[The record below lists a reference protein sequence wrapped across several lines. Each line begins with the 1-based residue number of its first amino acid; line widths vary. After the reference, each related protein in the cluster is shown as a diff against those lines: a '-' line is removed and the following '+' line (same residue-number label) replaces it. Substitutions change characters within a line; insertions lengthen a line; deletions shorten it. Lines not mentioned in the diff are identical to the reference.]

1 MLLATAATTVIT
13 PSRPGPLAG
22 YAARNGAPSTGTHDE
37 LEAAAVWLREESGAG
52 LLWLGLDVIGVTPV
66 LRQVCLR
73 LVAET
78 FEQPPELII
87 AASHTHAA
95 PAGWVGSLHPG
106 HPAAVDPAAL
116 AELADRLATL
126 LRAVHDHPAGPVL
139 AAFAERPVTGVGTNR
154 LRLDGPYDGT
164 VGILSLQRISDGTP
178 TAVIIDHGCHPTVL
192 PATNLEHSA
201 DWPGAARRTIRA
213 GLRGSPPVLFLQ
225 GAAGDVS
232 TRFVRSGQAFAEAD
246 RIGSRLAAV
255 VLDGL
260 ERVTPLDR
268 RPMIIRDV
276 LPVPARPVPDHGRA
290 LAAVTE
296 AEAILAEQPGDV
308 DHGRLRIAQT
318 RLDGARVLAEL
329 AGAELPAQWL
339 LPITAVALGE
349 VAWIHLP
356 VELFAS
362 LGLRIKRDSPYRH
375 TRVIGYADDYLGYL
389 PDAEAVAR
397 GSYEALSSLFDVTG
411 AEAVVA
417 GARGLLIR
425 LHRQGR

>member
-1 MLLATAATTVIT
+1 
-13 PSRPGPLAG
+13 
-22 YAARNGAPSTGTHDE
+22 
-37 LEAAAVWLREESGAG
+37 
-52 LLWLGLDVIGVTPV
+52 
-66 LRQVCLR
+66 
-73 LVAET
+73 
-78 FEQPPELII
+78 
-87 AASHTHAA
+87 
-95 PAGWVGSLHPG
+95 
-106 HPAAVDPAAL
+106 
-116 AELADRLATL
+116 
-126 LRAVHDHPAGPVL
+126 
-139 AAFAERPVTGVGTNR
+139 
-154 LRLDGPYDGT
+154 
-164 VGILSLQRISDGTP
+164 
-178 TAVIIDHGCHPTVL
+178 VIIDHGCHPTVL
-192 PATNLEHSA
+192 PAVNLEHSA
-201 DWPGAARRTIRA
+201 DWPGAARRRIRA
-213 GLRGSPPVLFLQ
+213 GLPGSPPVLFLQ

-232 TRFVRSGQAFAEAD
+232 TRFVRSGQTFTEAD
-246 RIGSRLAAV
+246 RIGGRLAEV

-260 ERVTPLDR
+260 DRVTPLDP

-290 LAAVTE
+290 LAAVAE
-296 AEAILAEQPGDV
+296 AESALAAQPGDV

-329 AGAELPAQWL
+329 AAAELPTQWS
-339 LPITAVALGE
+339 LPMTAVALGE

-397 GSYEALSSLFDVTG
+397 GSYEALSSLFDDTG

-417 GARGLLIR
+417 GARDLLSR